1 MMNRTVNVCAYVSVD
16 SFFGFIKVRFAGR
29 LRRTQTP
36 DKA

>member
-1 MMNRTVNVCAYVSVD
+1 MMNHTVNVRAYASVD
-16 SFFGFIKVRFAGR
+16 SFFGFIQVRFAGR